1 MEEALLY
8 VVGTILADHGTCIRD
23 ACDAAVYLAAG
34 RTDDPRAA
42 ISAVNSAR
50 FRMGAELVQQIGE

>member
-23 ACDAAVYLAAG
+23 ACDMAVYLAAA
-34 RTDDPRAA
+34 RTDDPGAA
-42 ISAVNSAR
+42 IAAVNSAR
-50 FRMGAELVQQIGE
+50 FRMGGDLVPQVCK